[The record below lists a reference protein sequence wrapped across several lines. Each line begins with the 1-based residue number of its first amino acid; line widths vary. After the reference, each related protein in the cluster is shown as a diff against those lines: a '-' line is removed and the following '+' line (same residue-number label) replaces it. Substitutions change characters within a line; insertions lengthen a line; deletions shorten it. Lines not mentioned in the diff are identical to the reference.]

1 MYDQIDQEVSPSLE
15 YNFDIELDEE
25 TTLKLKFPRKD
36 MVERHENGPKP
47 NNEESLTVNIGSE
60 EVGKEVKIGT
70 SLSNNHKKDRIPLLK
85 EFPDVFAWSYKDMPG
100 ILLSTS
106 SH

>member
-70 SLSNNHKKDRIPLLK
+70 SLSNNHKKDRILLLK